1 MKEAGDGKAGG
12 RRRRAAGGGGG
23 AYLRWGTTAR
33 LKAKGDE
40 DGKAGGGGDGD
51 NTDLR
56 RGGGGQRGPKMG
68 RQAEA
73 TAWRWR
79 QQPRQRR
86 SEMGSRRL
94 GSGRGGRK
102 WGGIRGCGRGCGGS
116 GRRQRWGGR
125 RMGDMGV
132 RSPLPPSTC
141 TDCRLFVSFTIEL
154 GSPPPPSTCVAH
166 CFVVSSAPKLQSALS
181 QGQAQRT

>member
-1 MKEAGDGKAGG
+1 MGRQAEAVRG
-12 RRRRAAGGGGG
+12 
-23 AYLRWGTTAR
+23 
-33 LKAKGDE
+33 
-40 DGKAGGGGDGD
+40 GGGGDGD

-79 QQPRQRR
+79 QRPWQRR

-94 GSGRGGRK
+94 GSGRVGRK
-102 WGGIRGCGRGCGGS
+102 WGGIRGCGCGCGGS

-141 TDCRLFVSFTIEL
+141 TDCRLFISFTIEL